1 MYILALKITLRIE
14 GSFSLKDK
22 RRVIKSVIHRI
33 QTRHKVS
40 IAEVGQQ
47 DMLNLSEIG
56 ICLVQSDFTLLR
68 SMADKIINHI
78 DERDEVEII
87 QIDELEEQL

>member
-22 RRVIKSVIHRI
+22 RRVVKSVIHRI
-33 QTRHKVS
+33 LTRHKVS

>member
-22 RRVIKSVIHRI
+22 RRVVKSVIHRI

-40 IAEVGQQ
+40 IAEVGKQ